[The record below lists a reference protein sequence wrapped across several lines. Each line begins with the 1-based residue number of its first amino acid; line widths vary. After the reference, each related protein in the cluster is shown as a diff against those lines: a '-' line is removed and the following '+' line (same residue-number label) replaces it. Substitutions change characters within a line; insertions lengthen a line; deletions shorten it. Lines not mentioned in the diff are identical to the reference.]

1 MAGLIFKAPYYK
13 PGHKT
18 ENGQSR
24 GGLAKYVATRD
35 GVEILRSGMLG
46 YIGERRGS
54 HGMFTDEGEVI
65 NLSAV
70 GKEKQ
75 FLLHGDEDKFFE
87 MEIFGNLVFFI
98 LTFVFS
104 NQSPILKNFE

>member
-24 GGLAKYVATRD
+24 GGLANYVATRD
-35 GVEILRSGMLG
+35 GVEILRSGMAE

-54 HGMFTDEGEVI
+54 HGMFTDKGEVI
-65 NLSAV
+65 SLSAV
-70 GKEKQ
+70 GKEM
-75 FLLHGDEDKFFE
+75 DEHTGNIW
-87 MEIFGNLVFFI
+87 EIGRASCRERV
-98 LTFVFS
+98 
-104 NQSPILKNFE
+104 